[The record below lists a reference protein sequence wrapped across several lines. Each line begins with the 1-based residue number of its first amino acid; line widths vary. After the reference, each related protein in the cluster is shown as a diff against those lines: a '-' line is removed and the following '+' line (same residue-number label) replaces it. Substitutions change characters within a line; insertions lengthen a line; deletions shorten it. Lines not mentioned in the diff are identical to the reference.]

1 MRSYLRAVR
10 AALRYRWLLAASV
23 MCSMAIGVLW
33 GANIGALYPFM
44 EVLFSG
50 KSLQESVAESIEEGQ
65 TRCKRLAASIDETQR
80 ELGEATVSDQ
90 QDLRAELTKLRN
102 ELSAQQK
109 AVETNQAYQPYVDRY
124 FPHDPFKTVILVILV
139 IIAGTILRSLFL
151 VANTFLTARAVQLTM
166 VDLQN
171 QLFDHTLRQDLA
183 VVQRQASSGFVTQ
196 HVNVMQL
203 IAASLQAFFGAA
215 VREPLKL
222 LACLIGAAFISW
234 RLLLL
239 SLICAP
245 IGIFLLYLLTRV
257 LKTATKSSINL
268 MGERIRRVT
277 EMYGGFVT
285 VKAFS
290 LESRER
296 ARFRRNAEELAW
308 MRQKLSTL
316 LVLSKPITEIMAVG
330 ITAIA
335 LLAGTYLVTTGAT
348 HIFGVRMA
356 DRPLEP
362 AQLMV
367 FFAMLAGVADPARKL
382 SGIFGNIYMGVVGCN
397 GVFRALDR
405 VPKIAQSADAK
416 PFDGL
421 KRRIVFRNVSF
432 WYQPGTPVLQSV
444 SLDINAGETIALV
457 GPNGCGKSTLAKLLL
472 RLYDTR
478 RGSIVFDGSR
488 LKDLRIRDL
497 RRNTGLLTQETWLF
511 DEDIMYNIR
520 CGNLNATDAE
530 VMEAARKA
538 HAHEFIVNTL
548 PDGYQTKVGEAGK
561 SLSGG
566 QRQRIALARVILRD
580 PSLLVLDEATSEI
593 DLESEALIHQSLRQF
608 MVGRTTIM
616 ITHRMSSLALADRI
630 VVFDHGRILDIGTD
644 EELRDRCE
652 VYQKLLDTQ
661 SRKAA

>member
-23 MCSMAIGVLW
+23 VCSMAIGVLW

-44 EVLFSG
+44 EVLFQG
-50 KSLQESVAESIEEGQ
+50 KSLQESVADKISAGEAECE
-65 TRCKRLAASIDETQR
+65 RLTASIDETNRKLANAAPDEQR
-80 ELGEATVSDQ
+80 V
-90 QDLRAELTKLRN
+90 LRADLAKLQN
-102 ELSAQQK
+102 GLSAK
-109 AVETNQAYQPYVDRY
+109 RKLVEANRFYQPYVNRY
-124 FPHDPFKTVILVILV
+124 LPHDPFKTVALVIV
-139 IIAGTILRSLFL
+139 AIIAGTILRNMFL
-151 VANTFLTARAVQLTM
+151 VGSTFFTVRAVQLTM

-171 QLFDHTLRQDLA
+171 QLFGHTLGQDLA
-183 VVQRQASSGFVTQ
+183 VVQKQASSGFVTQ
-196 HVNVMQL
+196 HVNVMQM
-203 IAASLQAFFGAA
+203 IASSLQAFFGAA

-239 SLICAP
+239 SLVCAP
-245 IGIFLLYLLTRV
+245 IGVLLLYLLTRA
-257 LKTATKSSINL
+257 LKAATKKSIRL

-296 ARFRRNAEELAW
+296 ARFGKNAQEMAW
-308 MRQKLSTL
+308 MRQKLATL
-316 LVLSKPITEIMAVG
+316 LTLSKPITEIMAVSV
-330 ITAIA
+330 TSIA
-335 LLAGTYLVTTGAT
+335 LLAGTYLVTTGDT
-348 HIFGVRMA
+348 HILGIRMA
-356 DRPLEP
+356 DRPFEP

-382 SGIFGNIYMGVVGCN
+382 SGIFGTVYMGTIGCKR
-397 GVFRALDR
+397 VFGALDR
-405 VPKIAQSADAK
+405 DPKVTQSAYAV
-416 PFDGL
+416 PFNGL

-432 WYQPGTPVLQSV
+432 WYQPGTPVLENV
-444 SLDINAGETIALV
+444 HLDIKAGETIALV

-472 RLYDTR
+472 RLYDPR
-478 RGSIVFDGSR
+478 RGEVLVDGGI
-488 LKDLRIRDL
+488 LKDYRIRDL
-497 RRNTGLLTQETWLF
+497 RQNMGLLTQETWLF

-520 CGNLNATDAE
+520 CGRLDATDAE

-538 HAHEFIVNTL
+538 HAHDFIVNVL
-548 PDGYQTKVGEAGK
+548 PNGYQTNVGEAGR

-580 PSLLVLDEATSEI
+580 PSILILDEATSEV
-593 DLESEALIHQSLRQF
+593 DLESEALIHRSLKEF

-630 VVFDHGRILDIGTD
+630 VVFEHGRILDIGTD
-644 EELRDRCE
+644 QELRKTCK
-652 VYQKLLDTQ
+652 VYQRLLDTQ
-661 SRKAA
+661 LRPAA